1 MTRRLNIYSFL
12 LVGMLAVSFGLRS
25 SHFLE
30 HLNEEKSVKYFGKN
44 LDHSG
49 HTDDSH
55 DCSICDFTLSSF
67 CKIDFFSF
75 EPLSL
80 DAFNT
85 NVNTMYIGSFSCPK
99 HNLSSLRAPPFL
111 T

>member
-1 MTRRLNIYSFL
+1 MVRKQNIYSFL
-12 LVGMLAVSFGLRS
+12 LVGILAISFGFRS

-30 HLNEEKSVKYFGKN
+30 HLNDEKSPKHFGKN
-44 LDHSG
+44 IDNSQ
-49 HTDDSH
+49 HTDHSH
-55 DCSICDFTLSSF
+55 DCSLCDFTLSSF

-75 EPLSL
+75 EPLYL
-80 DAFNT
+80 NLFNEKP
-85 NVNTMYIGSFSCPK
+85 NTICVRLFSCLK